1 MNVKTSDPDL
11 IDIHVE
17 NCVDFHKKLTEF
29 TKVLDDYPDEK
40 VVSNLFHYCKY
51 QTDSIYTEAQFFVDI
66 HNDKLKIDENTH
78 GAKTALEN
86 GNAAINKL
94 YGSLNDNEFLVLD
107 LAGNPQFRNDN
118 KQVLVEVRQ
127 PPTSTGEL
135 QKGEQ
140 SWKDIEQFSEDM
152 VQLQQTMGLKS
163 LSTWFLIYWLD
174 RYRKAHRKVKE
185 KVEQDLGD
193 SSIHYKKFSESIG
206 SFKNVEFI
214 KQVHTTP
221 VTDFES
227 ENDIP
232 YNWTGVINYVASDNE
247 KRVGLALSKHTN
259 KLFKQNLNMLTDD
272 PHTTDAAEPE
282 LTDPHGINVIP
293 DTEHYERMNQIKG
306 DIHSTLQQELDD
318 MYRVLLFISNN
329 ENSIKIPGI
338 IYKKYVE
345 GMMIDVDL
353 MKVKAKKILTKSRN
367 DALLR
372 VS

>member
-11 IDIHVE
+11 INIHVE

-40 VVSNLFHYCKY
+40 VVSNIFHHCKHKC
-51 QTDSIYTEAQFFVDI
+51 DSIYSESQFFVDI
-66 HNDKLKIDENTH
+66 HNDSLQIADNND
-78 GAKTALEN
+78 GAATELEN

-107 LAGNPQFRNDN
+107 PVGNPQFRSDN
-118 KQVLVEVRQ
+118 TEVLVEIRQ
-127 PPTSTGEL
+127 APTSAGEL
-135 QKGEQ
+135 PKGEQ
-140 SWKDIEQFSEDM
+140 SWKNIEEFSDEM
-152 VQLQQTMGLKS
+152 LSLQQTMGLKS
-163 LSTWFLIYWLD
+163 LSTWFLMFWLE
-174 RYRKAHRKVKE
+174 RYRVAHRKVKD

-193 SSIHYKKFSESIG
+193 TSIHYKKFSESIG
-206 SFKNVEFI
+206 NLKNVEFI

-221 VTDFES
+221 VDDFES
-227 ENDIP
+227 SNDIP

-259 KLFKQNLNMLTDD
+259 KIFKQNINMLTDD
-272 PHTTDAAEPE
+272 PYTHEPSSPS
-282 LTDPHGINVIP
+282 LTESHGINVMP
-293 DTEHYERMNQIKG
+293 DTEHYTRMFEIKG
-306 DIHSTLQQELDD
+306 DIHATLQQELED
-318 MYRVLLFISNN
+318 MYRVLIFISNN

-353 MKVKAKKILTKSRN
+353 MKVKAKKILTASRN
-367 DALLR
+367 DNLLR